1 MKIPADTTAP
11 IFADLIFNYRLSI
24 SSQRSNLRA
33 HDLKLVLVLGTF
45 SYDVLSLLFGVL

>member
-33 HDLKLVLVLGTF
+33 HDLKLVLGTF